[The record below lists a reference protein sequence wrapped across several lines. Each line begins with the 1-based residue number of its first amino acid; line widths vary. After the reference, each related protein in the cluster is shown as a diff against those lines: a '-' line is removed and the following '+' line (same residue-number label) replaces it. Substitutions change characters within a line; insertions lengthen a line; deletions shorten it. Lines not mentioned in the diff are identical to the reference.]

1 MTQKKNFAESRL
13 ASGITSAATTLNLF
27 TNDGQWFPASD
38 FHIGVY
44 PSRYRTPTLASRAGK
59 FEWIYVGT
67 RTTDACAGLLRGQR
81 GTVALDH
88 NVSGETY
95 TVIHSLAVEDLQE
108 VSAAALIPNVIYVRK
123 TMNTDVTLR
132 SYETEQAALDAIPT
146 AGASKPTASNRY
158 VILGD
163 ALSDFSGLS
172 WTAHIV
178 AGTAPYIR
186 VVDINSITQTSSG
199 TSLPS
204 FNSILHPKGTIFL
217 VTANGEKTRIHQSD
231 GTGWNAVNSRRT
243 VVQVT
248 VPQFFDGTFN
258 SLQITYPKNDLGL
271 TLINWTFSDG
281 DPANV
286 FSFSGIGT
294 KDVFISS
301 PSVDPFGDYGS
312 MYLVFPISFLPNG
325 SAVSIVAGIFGGN
338 SGSNIWNQMLDLL
351 NNSTPIPDAFYFL
364 IQVDEL

>member
-27 TNDGQWFPASD
+27 TNDGQWFPSSD
-38 FHIGVY
+38 FYIGVY
-44 PSRYRTPTLASRAGK
+44 PSRYRTPTLARRAGK

-67 RTTDACAGLLRGQR
+67 RTTDACTGLLRGQR
-81 GTVALDH
+81 GTVVLDH

-172 WTAHIV
+172 WTAHTV

-186 VVDINSITQTSSG
+186 VVDVNKIPNTFSGSSLPTFNAQLYPPGSIFVVNETDVYISG
-199 TSLPS
+199 AVNWVQVNAAGAQPYVSYDFYIDSLPS
-204 FNSILHPKGTIFL
+204 GPSNIPLTGTVFPQLILREAFTAWRASGTIDDGITLFDTGKQL
-217 VTANGEKTRIHQSD
+217 KTMEQDGEVT
-231 GTGWNAVNSRRT
+231 
-243 VVQVT
+243 
-248 VPQFFDGTFN
+248 
-258 SLQITYPKNDLGL
+258 
-271 TLINWTFSDG
+271 
-281 DPANV
+281 
-286 FSFSGIGT
+286 
-294 KDVFISS
+294 
-301 PSVDPFGDYGS
+301 
-312 MYLVFPISFLPNG
+312 
-325 SAVSIVAGIFGGN
+325 IVA
-338 SGSNIWNQMLDLL
+338 NIG
-351 NNSTPIPDAFYFL
+351 PDATIQMAYNAASQLPVIFYVAGTDYTGAACL
-364 IQVDEL
+364 VKLELWK